1 MASLGCCTLEELP
14 RTLNGRQRSARIVVG
29 VASLAVAV
37 LAARGSGVIGA
48 FGAVGAG
55 WFGASHLVAART
67 GYAGC
72 PELGAVPS
80 VVLGREVQVGCAPWR
95 IADRRLGLSRDI

>member
-1 MASLGCCTLEELP
+1 MASLGCCTVEELP
-14 RTLNGRQRSARIVVG
+14 GKLNDRQHRARTLVG

-37 LAARGSGVIGA
+37 RAVRGSGVISVL
-48 FGAVGAG
+48 GAVSAG

-72 PELGAVPS
+72 PELGAIPS
-80 VVLGREVQVGCAPWR
+80 VVLGREVPVGCVPWR
-95 IADRRLGLSRDI
+95 IADRRLGLTA